1 MLFPIKVRLDPV
13 IASEYGTIIFDNR
26 FKGKIMSLEAECI
39 KWIWQHKKYPK
50 FYYDKNRLSTFIS
63 EIEYLRGVLDG
74 YSKLFNEDDIR
85 KIEIERLVDEA
96 IYTSLI
102 EGEVFKRESVRSSL
116 QKRLDKEFDARGDE
130 YATATTDSLVE
141 ILIDC
146 SLNKK
151 PLTLERLHGWHNCLF
166 EHQYSK
172 LHKINVATFRKND
185 DMKVVSGAI
194 GYERVHY
201 LAPPSDK
208 IDEDIT
214 KLLAYCNT
222 SDENIYIKSAITH
235 LWFVIIHPYEDGNG
249 RVSRA
254 ITDYILSQGATF
266 TQFKLYSIS
275 TAINSDRKGYY
286 DILDSTTSL
295 FKNREFDITPWIE
308 WHLLTLKNAMK
319 SGLKSIEYLVQ
330 KTKFWDKYR
339 EYALNERQIKV
350 INKILD
356 MGSENFEGGISTKK
370 YISLTKVS
378 KATAVRDI
386 SQLVEFGCIKQIE
399 GSSGRNIRYKLKG
412 NYKLKGHNT

>member
-1 MLFPIKVRLDPV
+1 
-13 IASEYGTIIFDNR
+13 
-26 FKGKIMSLEAECI
+26 MSSHEEVI
-39 KWIWQHKKYPK
+39 KWIWQHKNYPK
-50 FYYDKNRLSTFIS
+50 FYYDKEILSTFIS

-74 YSKLFNEDDIR
+74 YSKLFNADDIR
-85 KIEIERLVDEA
+85 KIEIDRLTDEA
-96 IYTSLI
+96 INSSLI

-116 QKRLDKEFDARGDE
+116 RKRLDKEFDARSDR

-146 SLNKK
+146 SLNKES
-151 PLTLERLHGWHNCLF
+151 LTLKRLHGWHNCLF

-172 LHKINVATFRKND
+172 LHKINVARFREND
-185 DMKVVSGAI
+185 DMEVISGAI
-194 GYERVHY
+194 GHEKIHY
-201 LAPPSDK
+201 LAPPAVQ
-208 IDEDIT
+208 IGEDI
-214 KLLAYCNT
+214 KRLFAYCN
-222 SDENIYIKSAITH
+222 DCNENIYIQSAIAH

-249 RVSRA
+249 RIARA
-254 ITDYILSQGATF
+254 ITDYILTQGTTF

-286 DILDSTTSL
+286 NILDKTTNL
-295 FKNREFDITPWIE
+295 FKNREFNITPWIE
-308 WHLLTLKNAMK
+308 WHLNTLKNAMQ

-339 EYALNERQIKV
+339 EHALNKRQIKV

-356 MGSENFEGGISTKK
+356 IGSENFEGGISTKK

-386 SQLVEFGCIKQIE
+386 SGLVELGCIKQIE
-399 GSSGRNIRYKLKG
+399 GSSGRNIRYKLDI
-412 NYKLKGHNT
+412 

>member
-1 MLFPIKVRLDPV
+1 
-13 IASEYGTIIFDNR
+13 
-26 FKGKIMSLEAECI
+26 MSAQEEI
-39 KWIWQHKKYPK
+39 RKWIWQDEKYPI
-50 FYYDKNRLSTFIS
+50 FSYDKEKLATLIS

-85 KIEIERLVDEA
+85 KIEIERLTDEA
-96 IYTSLI
+96 IHTSLI
-102 EGEVFKRESVRSSL
+102 EGEVFKKESVRSSL
-116 QKRLDKEFDARGDE
+116 RKRLDKEFDARSDS
-130 YATATTDSLVE
+130 YSTAITDSLVE

-146 SLNKK
+146 SLNKE
-151 PLTLERLHGWHNCLF
+151 PLRLDRLHGWHNCLF

-185 DMKVVSGAI
+185 DMEVVSGAI
-194 GYERVHY
+194 GHERVHY
-201 LAPPSDK
+201 LAPLAAK
-208 IDEDIT
+208 IDEDI
-214 KLLAYCNT
+214 KQLFAYCND
-222 SDENIYIKSAITH
+222 SDENIYIKSAIAH

-249 RVSRA
+249 RVARA
-254 ITDYILSQGATF
+254 ITDYILTQGTTF

-286 DILDSTTSL
+286 NILDRTTNL
-295 FKNREFDITPWIE
+295 FKNRAYDTTPWIE
-308 WHLLTLKNAMK
+308 WHLKSLKNAMQ

-339 EYALNERQIKV
+339 EFALNERQIKV

-386 SQLVEFGCIKQIE
+386 SALVELGCLEQIE
-399 GSSGRNIRYKLKG
+399 GSSGRSIRYRLSI
-412 NYKLKGHNT
+412 